1 MASVA
6 IQFMNRVNDF
16 LKLHGI
22 DDEAIKTLN
31 SVLYFKSGKFI
42 YQKSIR
48 QFMYCN
54 YIDEIFQKFKWSE
67 LFDES
72 GYTKEEVI
80 KWRRLRGSSKG
91 GSAPN
96 KRKSTK
102 KRIAWNKGKKLHYD
116 TWSKGKTK
124 YDHPSLMKMSEDRK
138 GELNPYHSMSE
149 ESKIKMAEK
158 VSASMKLAIKE
169 GRFTPKTENRLYR
182 TTSKLIYNNKSY
194 RSSWELG
201 FQLLYPEFNHE
212 KFRLEYFLETE
223 NTNKIYIVD
232 FINYDTKEV
241 VEVKPLNLFNQDKNI
256 IKENALIEWCKLNGY
271 TYKRFTD
278 IDMSINK
285 NKLLN
290 LVDNLESDDL
300 KTIMHK
306 LLKGVK
312 DYENNI

>member
-16 LKLHGI
+16 LKLHNI

-31 SVLYFKSGKFI
+31 SILYFKSGNIIYRKSLTQFI
-42 YQKSIR
+42 HYK
-48 QFMYCN
+48 
-54 YIDEIFQKFKWSE
+54 YITEILQLFKWSE
-67 LFDES
+67 LFDEN
-72 GYTKEEVI
+72 GYIKEEII
-80 KWRRLRGSSKG
+80 KWKRMRRNKQNRLI
-91 GSAPN
+91 PN
-96 KRKSTK
+96 KQKSTK
-102 KRIAWNKGKKLHYD
+102 KRIPWN
-116 TWSKGKTK
+116 KGKTK

-149 ESKIKMAEK
+149 EAKIKMAEK
-158 VSASMKLAIKE
+158 VSTSMKLAIKE

-256 IKENALIEWCKLNGY
+256 IKEKALIEWCKLNGY

>member
-16 LKLHGI
+16 LKLHNI

-31 SVLYFKSGKFI
+31 SILYFRSGNIIYRKSLTQFI
-42 YQKSIR
+42 HYK
-48 QFMYCN
+48 
-54 YIDEIFQKFKWSE
+54 YITEILQLFKWSE
-67 LFDES
+67 LFDEN
-72 GYTKEEVI
+72 GYIKEEII
-80 KWRRLRGSSKG
+80 KWKRMRRNKQNRLI
-91 GSAPN
+91 PN
-96 KRKSTK
+96 KQKSTK
-102 KRIAWNKGKKLHYD
+102 KRIPWN
-116 TWSKGKTK
+116 KGKTK

-149 ESKIKMAEK
+149 EAKIKMAEK
-158 VSASMKLAIKE
+158 VSTSMKLAIKE

-256 IKENALIEWCKLNGY
+256 IKEKALIEWCKLNGY